1 MRNQWIA
8 SEHHRL
14 HTVEGWPDSPY
25 KEATMRAIHSKL
37 ASLEEDPSVGAPGC
51 LVCLSPRKISGVVR
65 FPGNQPVERAA

>member
-25 KEATMRAIHSKL
+25 KDATLRAIQSTL
-37 ASLEEDPSVGAPGC
+37 ASLENDLNLALAC
-51 LVCLSPRKISGVVR
+51 QVCLSRHRASGVVR
-65 FPGNQPVERAA
+65 FPGTPQVELAA